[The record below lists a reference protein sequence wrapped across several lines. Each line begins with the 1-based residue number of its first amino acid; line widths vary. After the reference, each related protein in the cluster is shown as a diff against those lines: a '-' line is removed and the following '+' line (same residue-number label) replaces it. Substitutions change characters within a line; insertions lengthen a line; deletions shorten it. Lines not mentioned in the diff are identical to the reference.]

1 MRDTESANPRHHV
14 QLEKIPDEND
24 DLYRVSRIVDAPLS
38 SKVSMDPVTPE
49 SVAKWADGMLRIKA
63 AQANHEDYQSP
74 YPQGRPLREIL
85 QHQGRFH
92 L

>member
-38 SKVSMDPVTPE
+38 SKVNMDPATPE
-49 SVAKWADGMLRIKA
+49 NIAKWHAGVARIEA
-63 AQANHEDYQSP
+63 AQANHQGYQSP
-74 YPQGRPLREIL
+74 YPQGRPLRDIL
-85 QHQGRFH
+85 RHQGRFH